1 MTASSNPND
10 VLSMILVMGVTGAG
24 KSYFINQLAR
34 SKVVEEG
41 DSLDSCTQSC
51 QLVPVQLGQSKVLLL
66 DTPGFDDTTRPD
78 SEILGEIAKVLTA
91 QYKLGV
97 QLKGVLYIHRI
108 TDIRFNRS
116 SVKTFEILKGVVGP
130 DALQNVLLVTSRWDG
145 VTQATGSDRERQLRE
160 KFWAYMLGRGSN
172 MSRFLGDRDSAI
184 ALTGQL
190 LCKDVVVLELQKEIV
205 HQKKRLDQTAAGSL
219 VNDNLDALKA
229 QYEKELASLERL
241 KQELL
246 ESDRVM
252 KRQIQ
257 KDWENEQARLRKV
270 RDEQVALQRPVNQE
284 VDQQIAR
291 KKSGMSRILP
301 FVPVAVSIL
310 ASMVG
315 IPPGLTGLLTS
326 WFTDAGANFDFGS
339 ISDLLAF

>member
-1 MTASSNPND
+1 MYA
-10 VLSMILVMGVTGAG
+10 
-24 KSYFINQLAR
+24 
-34 SKVVEEG
+34 
-41 DSLDSCTQSC
+41 
-51 QLVPVQLGQSKVLLL
+51 
-66 DTPGFDDTTRPD
+66 
-78 SEILGEIAKVLTA
+78 
-91 QYKLGV
+91 
-97 QLKGVLYIHRI
+97 
-108 TDIRFNRS
+108 
-116 SVKTFEILKGVVGP
+116 
-130 DALQNVLLVTSRWDG
+130 
-145 VTQATGSDRERQLRE
+145 
-160 KFWAYMLGRGSN
+160 
-172 MSRFLGDRDSAI
+172 
-184 ALTGQL
+184 
-190 LCKDVVVLELQKEIV
+190 V

>member
-1 MTASSNPND
+1 
-10 VLSMILVMGVTGAG
+10 MILVMGVTGAG
-24 KSYFINQLAR
+24 KSYFINQLAG

-241 KQELL
+241 
-246 ESDRVM
+246 
-252 KRQIQ
+252 
-257 KDWENEQARLRKV
+257 
-270 RDEQVALQRPVNQE
+270 
-284 VDQQIAR
+284 
-291 KKSGMSRILP
+291 
-301 FVPVAVSIL
+301 
-310 ASMVG
+310 
-315 IPPGLTGLLTS
+315 
-326 WFTDAGANFDFGS
+326 
-339 ISDLLAF
+339 

>member
-1 MTASSNPND
+1 M
-10 VLSMILVMGVTGAG
+10 
-24 KSYFINQLAR
+24 
-34 SKVVEEG
+34 
-41 DSLDSCTQSC
+41 
-51 QLVPVQLGQSKVLLL
+51 
-66 DTPGFDDTTRPD
+66 
-78 SEILGEIAKVLTA
+78 LTA

-172 MSRFLGDRDSAI
+172 MSRFLCDRDSAI

>member
-1 MTASSNPND
+1 M
-10 VLSMILVMGVTGAG
+10 
-24 KSYFINQLAR
+24 
-34 SKVVEEG
+34 
-41 DSLDSCTQSC
+41 
-51 QLVPVQLGQSKVLLL
+51 
-66 DTPGFDDTTRPD
+66 
-78 SEILGEIAKVLTA
+78 LTA

-190 LCKDVVVLELQKEIV
+190 LCKDVVVLKLQKEIV

-241 KQELL
+241 KQ
-246 ESDRVM
+246 
-252 KRQIQ
+252 
-257 KDWENEQARLRKV
+257 
-270 RDEQVALQRPVNQE
+270 
-284 VDQQIAR
+284 
-291 KKSGMSRILP
+291 
-301 FVPVAVSIL
+301 
-310 ASMVG
+310 
-315 IPPGLTGLLTS
+315 
-326 WFTDAGANFDFGS
+326 
-339 ISDLLAF
+339 